1 MMSDLRKSEQ
11 ESRALIRNEE
21 RLLLEMI
28 SKNPHKYT
36 SEALKFIITSYE
48 TKSAPNVFVEIS
60 KSFSELKM
68 VDQIHPL
75 GWKSVGQVK
84 CNGTFELSFE
94 LKRIINGF
102 NCIFEV
108 GEWFG
113 LQFSKNGNACFLR
126 FYDIFND
133 KKYHEITSKNLNL
146 QQWYKECSPKYKFL
160 MSIHVIYHDEQY
172 KDIGSK

>member
-1 MMSDLRKSEQ
+1 MSDLRKNEH

-28 SKNPHKYT
+28 TKNPHKYT
-36 SEALKFIITSYE
+36 SETLKFIITSYD
-48 TKSAPNVFVEIS
+48 TKSAPNIIVEIS
-60 KSFSELKM
+60 KSFSELKIA
-68 VDQIHPL
+68 DQIHPL

-102 NCIFEV
+102 NCFFDI

-146 QQWYKECSPKYKFL
+146 QQWYKENSSKYIFI
-160 MSIHVIYHDEQY
+160 MSIHVKYRNEQY
-172 KDIGSK
+172 KDIRSK